1 MRIVR
6 NICFIMVLV
15 CMNLCANAQ
24 TIYSLQIKSGDTSNT
39 NNLGEVIKQAGYK
52 KSFPDTLQRTKE
64 LQSFLFKLY
73 DFGYIAASF
82 DSIKN
87 DSLNQT
93 AFLNL
98 GLVYHWAKIE
108 KGNVDEG
115 ILSEIGFRDKLFA
128 GKLFNQNQVRNLQ
141 EKILAYCE
149 NNGYPFASI
158 KLDSITFDKDKIHA
172 KLLLTKNMAVYVDS
186 MLIKGTAEVSYQY
199 LYNYLGIKPGDAYN
213 EALVIKIPDRL
224 KELPFLSVTQ
234 TFKVIFLEK
243 NCKIILYIDNKKA
256 SQFDGVI
263 GVAPNNNAPTIAGG
277 NPTVSTVKITGE
289 AHLRLNNSYGKGE
302 LFDLNWQEPQAQ
314 TQDLKVQ
321 FNYPFILK
329 SPFGLDFKFSLFK
342 QDTSYL
348 NLDENLGLQYLLSGG
363 NYFKVFYEHTSSTII
378 SARGLDSITVLPS
391 FAAIS
396 TNHYGI
402 GYRSEKLDY
411 RLNPRNGYSFEAS
424 ASVGIKTIHKNT
436 KINANVYDS
445 LKLVSNEYR
454 AEYTFD
460 YYFPLS
466 QRNVIDIGAKGGYI
480 NTPDLFQNELF
491 RFGGL
496 KTLRGFDEQ
505 SLYASNYEIWKVEFR
520 YLMEQNSYLFV
531 FYNQA
536 WYKNLMHNNTGSP
549 NTDTPYGFGVGS
561 TFQTKLG
568 IMSVSYALGSEFNNP
583 IALKSGK
590 ISFGLVNYF

>member
-1 MRIVR
+1 MRRIKYHWLLV
-6 NICFIMVLV
+6 VLGI
-15 CMNLCANAQ
+15 LSFQANAQ
-24 TIYSLQIKSGDTSNT
+24 SNYSLQIKSIDSSNNKVLNET
-39 NNLGEVIKQAGYK
+39 LKQFPYK
-52 KSFPDTLQRTKE
+52 KSFPNALLRSKE
-64 LQSFLFKLY
+64 LQSFLFKLF
-73 DFGYIAASF
+73 DNGYIAASF
-82 DSIKN
+82 DSISN

-98 GLVYHWAKIE
+98 GQIYHWAKIE

-115 ILSEIGFRDKLFA
+115 ILSEVGFRDKIYSNKPFS
-128 GKLFNQNQVRNLQ
+128 QNQVRNLQ
-141 EKILAYCE
+141 EKILNYCE

-158 KLDSITFDKDKIHA
+158 KLDSITFEQNNIHA
-172 KLLLTKNMAVYVDS
+172 RLALTKNTLVKVDS
-186 MLIKGTAEVSYQY
+186 ILIKGNADVADQY
-199 LYNYLGIKPGDAYN
+199 LYNYLGIKPGDPYN
-213 EALVIKIPDRL
+213 ESLIIKIPDRL
-224 KELPFLSVTQ
+224 KELPFVNITQ
-234 TFKVIFLEK
+234 SFKVIFLEK
-243 NCKIILYIDNKKA
+243 NCKILLYIDSKKA
-256 SQFDGVI
+256 SQFDGVVGI
-263 GVAPNNNAPTIAGG
+263 APNNTAPTLAGG
-277 NPTVSTVKITGE
+277 TPTVAQVKITGQ

-302 LFDLNWQEPQAQ
+302 LFDLNWQEPQPQ

-329 SPFGLDFKFSLFK
+329 SPFGLDVKFSLFK

-348 NLDENLGLQYLLSGG
+348 NLDENLGIQYLLSGG

-378 SARGLDSITVLPS
+378 SARGLDSITVLPPY
-391 FAAIS
+391 ADIS
-396 TNHYGI
+396 CDQYGI

-411 RLNPRNGYSFEAS
+411 RLNPRSGYSFEAS
-424 ASVGIKTIHKNT
+424 ASAGIKSIHKNP
-436 KINANVYDS
+436 KINAEVYDS
-445 LKLVSNEYR
+445 LKLTSTEYK

-466 QRNVIDIGAKGGYI
+466 PRNVIDIGAKGGII

-496 KTLRGFDEQ
+496 RTLRGFDEQ
-505 SLYASNYEIWKVEFR
+505 SLYASNFELWKVEFR
-520 YLMEQNSYLFV
+520 YLMEQNSFLFV

-536 WYKNLMHNNTGSP
+536 WYKNMMRNYSGI

-568 IMSVSYALGSEFNNP
+568 IMSVSYALGSQFNNP
-583 IALKSGK
+583 IAFKSGK

>member
-1 MRIVR
+1 MSIGR
-6 NICFIMVLV
+6 NIGIIFTFL
-15 CMNLCANAQ
+15 CMSFFAVAQ
-24 TIYSLQIKSGDTSNT
+24 SGFSLQIKSSDTASDKSFNET
-39 NNLGEVIKQAGYK
+39 IKQIHYNK
-52 KSFPDTLQRTKE
+52 TFTNDIQRTKE
-64 LQSFLFKLY
+64 IQSFLFKLY
-73 DFGYIAASF
+73 DNGYIAASF
-82 DSIKN
+82 DSIIK
-87 DSLNQT
+87 DSLNMT

-98 GLVYHWAKIE
+98 GMVYHWAKLD

-115 ILSEIGFRDKLFA
+115 VLSEVGYRDKLSA
-128 GKLFNQNQVRNLQ
+128 GKLFNQNQVRNLE
-141 EKILAYCE
+141 EKILNYYE

-158 KLDSITFDKDKIHA
+158 KLDSITFEHDKIHA
-172 KLLLTKNMAVYVDS
+172 KLVITKNMMVLVDS
-186 MLIKGTAEVSYQY
+186 VLIKGNAELSSQY
-199 LYNYLGIKPGDAYN
+199 LYNYLGIKLGDPYN
-213 EALVIKIPDRL
+213 EALVLKIPDRL
-224 KELPFLSVTQ
+224 RELPFLNITQ
-234 TFKVIFLEK
+234 SFKVIFLEK
-243 NCKIILYIDNKKA
+243 NCKILLYIDNKKA
-256 SQFDGVI
+256 SQFDGVVGI
-263 GVAPNNNAPTIAGG
+263 VPNSNAPAVTGG
-277 NPTVSTVKITGE
+277 NPTVSKVQATGE

-302 LFDLNWQEPQAQ
+302 LFDLKWQEPQPQ

-321 FNYPFILK
+321 FNYPFIFK

-363 NYFKVFYEHTSSTII
+363 NFLKVFYEHTSSTII

-391 FAAIS
+391 FADIA
-396 TNHYGI
+396 TNHYGL

-411 RLNPRNGYSFEAS
+411 RLNPRKGYTFEAS
-424 ASVGIKTIHKNT
+424 ASIGIKTIHKNSQ
-436 KINANVYDS
+436 INAEVYDS
-445 LKLVSNEYR
+445 LHMVSNEYR

-480 NTPDLFQNELF
+480 NTRDLFQNEIF

-505 SLYASNYEIWKVEFR
+505 SIYASNFEIWKIEYR
-520 YLMEQNSYLFV
+520 YLMEQNSFLFI

-536 WYKNLMHNNTGSP
+536 WYQNKMRNYSGI

-568 IMSVSYALGSEFNNP
+568 IMSISYALGSQFNSPIEF
-583 IALKSGK
+583 KSGK